1 MVQLGMTQTE
11 QFDIDS
17 YEAEFGALAL
27 APEAQDLLFR
37 GAHTAYTF
45 SDEAVSDEQLT
56 AIYDLAK
63 WGPTAFNSQPL
74 RVVAVRTTEGRERLV
89 KHLADGNKAKT
100 ETAPLSLILAA
111 DLDFH
116 DELHRTL
123 PVFPG
128 ARDLFA
134 DDDARTNTAVLNAT
148 LQAGYFL
155 VAIRAAGLVAGPMTG
170 LDAAGLSQEFF
181 PEGDHVA
188 LMVVNVGHPADD
200 SYRPRQPRLDA
211 PDAIIAA

>member
-1 MVQLGMTQTE
+1 MTQTQ

-45 SDEAVSDEQLT
+45 SDQPVTDEQLT
-56 AIYDLAK
+56 AVYDLAK

-74 RVVAVRTTEGRERLV
+74 RVVAVRTAEGRERLV
-89 KHLADGNKAKT
+89 KHMGDGNKAKT
-100 ETAPLSLILAA
+100 ETAPLSLILVA
-111 DLDFH
+111 DLAFH

-134 DDDARTNTAVLNAT
+134 DDATRECTAVLNAT
-148 LQAGYFL
+148 LQAGYLL

-170 LDAAGLSQEFF
+170 LDADGIGQEFF
-181 PEGDHVA
+181 PEGDHRV
-188 LMVVNVGHPADD
+188 LMVVNIGHSADG

-211 PDAIIAA
+211 ADAIIAA